1 MKNAWAGLALA
12 WQFLTI
18 IPLPSR
24 LIPGTIPSTFSMAL
38 RWFPVVGF
46 LLGLGLVAIDQVL
59 EHLFAPLVLNL
70 IILSLYVLVT
80 GGLHQDGLAD
90 TVDALA
96 GGTTP
101 EHRLEIFRDS
111 HIGALGATGLVLSL
125 GLRYA
130 GLMALPVGLRELVLL
145 CMPAVGRWSIV
156 VGVWRAVYPRVE
168 GLGAS
173 FIRNSSSVDV
183 VIASIIVGI
192 GLGVAFGPVTTV
204 VVLGT
209 GYLLVRGYVW
219 WMTKKIG
226 GITGDILGSINEGM
240 EIVFVLCAPML
251 VFLG

>member
-1 MKNAWAGLALA
+1 M
-12 WQFLTI
+12 
-18 IPLPSR
+18 
-24 LIPGTIPSTFSMAL
+24 
-38 RWFPVVGF
+38 
-46 LLGLGLVAIDQVL
+46 
-59 EHLFAPLVLNL
+59 
-70 IILSLYVLVT
+70 
-80 GGLHQDGLAD
+80 
-90 TVDALA
+90 
-96 GGTTP
+96 
-101 EHRLEIFRDS
+101 
-111 HIGALGATGLVLSL
+111 
-125 GLRYA
+125 
-130 GLMALPVGLRELVLL
+130 
-145 CMPAVGRWSIV
+145 V